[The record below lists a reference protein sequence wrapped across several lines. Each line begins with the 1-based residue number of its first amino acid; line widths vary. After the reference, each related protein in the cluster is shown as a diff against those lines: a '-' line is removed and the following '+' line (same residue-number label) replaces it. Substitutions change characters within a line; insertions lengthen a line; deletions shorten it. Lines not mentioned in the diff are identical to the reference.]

1 MGGGFLRRLGAIF
14 VKEVQQLRRDRL
26 TFAMMFGVPIMQ
38 LLLFGYAI
46 DTDPHNLPTAV
57 IAADDSTITRTIL
70 SALSSTGYMR
80 FTERPRSEAEA
91 NSMLQR
97 GEVQFVVTIP
107 SDFTRRLIRGER
119 AQSS

>member
-1 MGGGFLRRLGAIF
+1 MWRRLIAII
-14 VKEVQQLRRDRL
+14 VKEIQQLKRDRL

-70 SALSSTGYMR
+70 SALSSTGYMH
-80 FTERPRSEAEA
+80 FTHRPHSEAEA
-91 NSMLQR
+91 NSLLQNASR
-97 GEVQFVVTIP
+97 N
-107 SDFTRRLIRGER
+107 SDSGTKHHSCGAELLKL
-119 AQSS
+119 A

>member
-1 MGGGFLRRLGAIF
+1 VGGGFLRRLGAIF